1 MLPIVAKGSKRR
13 RSPGEGC
20 RGARRRP
27 EMLLLGTVGSIPDAR
42 SPDGLTSRGA
52 LQPRERASQDASQ
65 SQNGKQKVTRARAQK
80 LSPGRVTQ
88 NASRRRFGKHFETLV
103 CSVAPTASEPAALW
117 SSEALR
123 DDSRASNSARPPEVG
138 SRRRALW
145 VVVTGGRSCAVGP
158 EAAAPDSR
166 TCNGPVAGG
175 GPRTAPGRRR
185 SAPGAGP
192 IGSSCLMAAPAWPTQ
207 RLGLPT
213 PGHGTARSPEVDSR
227 AGPSEWS
234 DPTVPAQ
241 RARG

>member
-145 VVVTGGRSCAVGP
+145 VVVTGGRSCAAGP

-166 TCNGPVAGG
+166 TWNGPVAGG
-175 GPRTAPGRRR
+175 GLPRRAVRVERPYG
-185 SAPGAGP
+185 SGAAGAGLSRP
-192 IGSSCLMAAPAWPTQ
+192 PPVVGSGASPSASS
-207 RLGLPT
+207 
-213 PGHGTARSPEVDSR
+213 ARWSR
-227 AGPSEWS
+227 AISM
-234 DPTVPAQ
+234 
-241 RARG
+241 